1 MLLINQNKVKEAR
14 EILEKIY
21 PEEEVEEEMR
31 ALAASVE
38 VEKQEDSAN
47 GETSIFGKVKE
58 A

>member
-1 MLLINQNKVKEAR
+1 M
-14 EILEKIY
+14 EKIY

-38 VEKQEDSAN
+38 VEKQEESAN